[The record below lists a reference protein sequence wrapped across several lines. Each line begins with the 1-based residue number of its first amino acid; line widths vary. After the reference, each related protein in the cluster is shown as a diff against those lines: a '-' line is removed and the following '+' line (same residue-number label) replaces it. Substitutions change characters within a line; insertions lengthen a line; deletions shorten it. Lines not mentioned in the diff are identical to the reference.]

1 MEGQSNKSLNKN
13 MSRAA
18 PMDSM
23 QQPCILK
30 ALLLWMQQFA
40 ITFKVSFNN
49 LILEFF
55 FSFTANME
63 YTWTYTTLYYSL
75 HILYLTHNYFDQV
88 SQTPINT
95 Q

>member
-49 LILEFF
+49 LIL
-55 FSFTANME
+55 
-63 YTWTYTTLYYSL
+63 
-75 HILYLTHNYFDQV
+75 
-88 SQTPINT
+88 
-95 Q
+95 

>member
-30 ALLLWMQQFA
+30 AQLLWMQQFA

-49 LILEFF
+49 LIL
-55 FSFTANME
+55 
-63 YTWTYTTLYYSL
+63 
-75 HILYLTHNYFDQV
+75 
-88 SQTPINT
+88 
-95 Q
+95 

>member
-55 FSFTANME
+55 FQF
-63 YTWTYTTLYYSL
+63 YSQYGI
-75 HILYLTHNYFDQV
+75 HMDIHYFV
-88 SQTPINT
+88 L
-95 Q
+95 

>member
-1 MEGQSNKSLNKN
+1 MEDEHNGNSANCDGKKKRLKNTSMEGQSNKSLNKN

-49 LILEFF
+49 LIL
-55 FSFTANME
+55 
-63 YTWTYTTLYYSL
+63 
-75 HILYLTHNYFDQV
+75 
-88 SQTPINT
+88 
-95 Q
+95 

>member
-30 ALLLWMQQFA
+30 AQLLWMQQFA

-49 LILEFF
+49 LISFF
-55 FSFTANME
+55 KFTTNIPGHALLCIIA
-63 YTWTYTTLYYSL
+63 YISCT
-75 HILYLTHNYFDQV
+75 
-88 SQTPINT
+88 
-95 Q
+95 